1 MLYIVMGVSGRG
13 KSTVAQGL
21 SKRMGCNFEDADD
34 YHPPA
39 NKNKMSQGI
48 PLTDED
54 REPWL
59 IELNQKVVARYVTE
73 EEMGVLACS
82 ALKAEYRTKIIGE
95 YSPQVQII
103 YLRGDYKT
111 IFERL
116 QNRKGHFFDP
126 KLLQSQF
133 ATLEKP
139 QEGEA
144 WTFDITASPESL
156 IEQIYKKISES

>member
-1 MLYIVMGVSGRG
+1 MGVSGCG

-59 IELNQKVVARYVTE
+59 IELNQKVVAKHVAEKKT
-73 EEMGVLACS
+73 VILACS

-95 YSPQVQII
+95 YSSQVQII